1 MAFAKVGVFALIML
15 DLLRGGAA
23 TAIAAAADDDDDGND
38 NEDNEGLL
46 PAFFLA
52 LDS

>member
-1 MAFAKVGVFALIML
+1 VAFAKVGVFALIML

-23 TAIAAAADDDDDGND
+23 TAVAANDDDDDND
-38 NEDNEGLL
+38 DDEGLL

>member
-23 TAIAAAADDDDDGND
+23 TAVAANDDDDDND
-38 NEDNEGLL
+38 DDEGLL